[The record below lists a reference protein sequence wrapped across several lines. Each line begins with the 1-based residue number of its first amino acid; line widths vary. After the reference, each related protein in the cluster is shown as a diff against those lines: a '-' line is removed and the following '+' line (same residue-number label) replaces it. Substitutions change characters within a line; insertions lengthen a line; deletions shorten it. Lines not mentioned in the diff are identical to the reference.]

1 MLKYVSKFVLDILP
15 SVVATI
21 VGAYIVNHYIVPKSD
36 AGKPAAAVASTPDPA
51 GANKAAG
58 AKPSE
63 TSSDLA
69 NVPVAV
75 APKAKGGEKPVVEK
89 ATVEKSEKS
98 DTASAPAESRR
109 HQPAARDKAVAKATP
124 AAAVVAP
131 PVATVSVAPVES
143 APTAEERRDAN
154 DLARAAIERLRGV
167 KEAQPA
173 PQEAVRAP
181 EAPRVQEAVRSETPP
196 SMPQLPPP
204 IMVSTPSVE
213 TFGAAPSRPPSA
225 PERIADPRRPRP
237 PGEIPSPPPLDL
249 QADATGSA
257 RQDRTSVAEDVLSAA
272 KSVFHSVIPRQFE
285 R

>member
-21 VGAYIVNHYIVPKSD
+21 VGAYIVNHYIIPKPD

-51 GANKAAG
+51 GANKAAS

-69 NVPVAV
+69 NVPAPAV
-75 APKAKGGEKPVVEK
+75 SKAKGGEKPVVEK
-89 ATVEKSEKS
+89 AALDKSEKPDS
-98 DTASAPAESRR
+98 ASAPAESRR

-124 AAAVVAP
+124 AAVVVAP
-131 PVATVSVAPVES
+131 SVATVSVAPVES

-154 DLARAAIERLRGV
+154 DLARAAIERLRGA
-167 KEAQPA
+167 KDAQPA
-173 PQEAVRAP
+173 PQEAARAP
-181 EAPRVQEAVRSETPP
+181 EVPRAQEAVRSETPP
-196 SMPQLPPP
+196 AMPQLPPP

-213 TFGAAPSRPPSA
+213 TFGSVPSRPPYA
-225 PERIADPRRPRP
+225 PERTADPRRPRP

-249 QADATGSA
+249 QADATGST
-257 RQDRTSVAEDVLSAA
+257 RHDRSSVAEDVLSAA
-272 KSVFHSVIPRQFE
+272 KSVFQSVIPKEFE

>member
-51 GANKAAG
+51 AANKAAS

-75 APKAKGGEKPVVEK
+75 APKAKGGDKPVVEK

-173 PQEAVRAP
+173 AQEVVRAP
-181 EAPRVQEAVRSETPP
+181 EAPRVQEAVRSETPA

-213 TFGAAPSRPPSA
+213 TFGAPPSRPPYA
-225 PERIADPRRPRP
+225 QERIADPRRPRP

-249 QADATGSA
+249 QADATGST